1 MYSIVTHFA
10 MRPSLRAFRNAG
22 WKGQK
27 KDKERMERMMH
38 TIAVAVAMLTVL
50 FFAALTARRERAAR
64 RQDQLRTEVYLR
76 RAERSVR
83 QRQP

>member
-1 MYSIVTHFA
+1 
-10 MRPSLRAFRNAG
+10 
-22 WKGQK
+22 
-27 KDKERMERMMH
+27 MERMMH

-76 RAERSVR
+76 RAERSVG